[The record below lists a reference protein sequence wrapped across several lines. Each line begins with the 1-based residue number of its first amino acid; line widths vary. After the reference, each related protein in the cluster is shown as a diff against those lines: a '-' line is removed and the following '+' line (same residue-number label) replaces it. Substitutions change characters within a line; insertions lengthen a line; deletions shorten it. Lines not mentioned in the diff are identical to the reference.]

1 MNCCIIY
8 TVGLYQ
14 GYIGLREAG
23 LHGRGL
29 WKAYLMNSFSSS
41 ARGRFNMTVQLK
53 FESQPLTSDADN
65 ARLCGDG
72 VDSPVTVPSPRP
84 TISSQS
90 SQINIDLGPNLVCYQ

>member
-1 MNCCIIY
+1 
-8 TVGLYQ
+8 
-14 GYIGLREAG
+14 
-23 LHGRGL
+23 
-29 WKAYLMNSFSSS
+29 MNSFSSS

-72 VDSPVTVPSPRP
+72 IESPVTVPSPRP

-90 SQINIDLGPNLVCYQ
+90 SQINIDLGPNLLFYQ